1 MKKIFNLSVVL
12 LFVMAGCQKKDE
24 YLLNRTPDER
34 LTDALAQYQNILTS
48 AQYGWKVIVYPKG
61 LEGVYGIKSAF
72 SYFMQFKDANTV
84 TQLSD
89 FDTTTASVPKTSGYR
104 LKALQRPSIEF
115 DTYGYIHLPCDPDP
129 AISKSPVAS
138 EGGGYGWGSDF
149 DFAFADNKAPA
160 QLGDTIRLVGNFN
173 SSPAIMVRAT
183 KAEYDAFYAQGL
195 KNAMVLDKI
204 LNYFKKITVGST
216 VFESTPGG
224 YRTITF
230 KYLDGSN
237 NLNTIVSPPYYL
249 TPNSISFV
257 SPFTV
262 NGLVIKSIDNL
273 SFNAA
278 TNTATCT
285 INGVTSTIAGAIA
298 SIKTDL
304 TAPQRWFAA
313 LPTNFNKAWRSDAGF
328 HVNGVD
334 DAYGVKTIPN
344 FYQYWYWYNAISSTV
359 DYFGPMVIS
368 GGSLANATYYSRVKS
383 GPTFTVDGRAIF
395 ALSANTGTFPA
406 SVTNTTNLFYNT
418 TGFYFVQIDN
428 VTYDMVSATDAKS
441 WIRWW
446 HN

>member
-1 MKKIFNLSVVL
+1 M
-12 LFVMAGCQKKDE
+12 
-24 YLLNRTPDER
+24 
-34 LTDALAQYQNILTS
+34 
-48 AQYGWKVIVYPKG
+48 
-61 LEGVYGIKSAF
+61 
-72 SYFMQFKDANTV
+72 
-84 TQLSD
+84 
-89 FDTTTASVPKTSGYR
+89 
-104 LKALQRPSIEF
+104 
-115 DTYGYIHLPCDPDP
+115 
-129 AISKSPVAS
+129 
-138 EGGGYGWGSDF
+138 
-149 DFAFADNKAPA
+149 
-160 QLGDTIRLVGNFN
+160 
-173 SSPAIMVRAT
+173 
-183 KAEYDAFYAQGL
+183 YDQWI

-204 LNYFKKITVGST
+204 LNYFKKVTVGST
-216 VFESTPGG
+216 VFESTPWG